1 MRAHTVTT
9 SMTRPRRYAWCRAPL
24 LIVLGI
30 CALAIPA
37 SASADTVRDWNRHA
51 LEALGNPLAPTRARS
66 CPAPRRARPS
76 PQFTWRW
83 CRARS
88 TTPSTRS
95 TAGISRISTDSRRV
109 AVSIERGRGGDRRA
123 PRARRPRRRARAAVA
138 PGGPRSTRRP
148 LCRRAC
154 RHSRRHQ
161 QGRWD
166 RGRGRRGRGNARGEN
181 ERRQIRAVL
190 VHRRRR
196 GWRVASGPAG
206 VRQRPVRMGGQRRS
220 VRPPELFAVP
230 DERPARA
237 QERRLHEGIQRGEGP
252 RGPGSAVRVPP
263 SKRRWPSSTPSMS

>member
-1 MRAHTVTT
+1 MVSRAATD
-9 SMTRPRRYAWCRAPL
+9 RPRYLCARGPGERERRHGPRLESPRTRGARQPTCPARARARARRRAEPDRHL
-24 LIVLGI
+24 NSHGDGAGRGLRRRQLDR
-30 CALAIPA
+30 PRA
-37 SASADTVRDWNRHA
+37 SAV
-51 LEALGNPLAPTRARS
+51 
-66 CPAPRRARPS
+66 
-76 PQFTWRW
+76 
-83 CRARS
+83 
-88 TTPSTRS
+88 
-95 TAGISRISTDSRRV
+95 SRRTPACV
-109 AVSIERGRGGDRRA
+109 AVSVARGRGGDRRA

-138 PGGPRSTRRP
+138 PGGPRSTQRP

-252 RGPGSAVRVPP
+252 RGPTSASTVRVPP